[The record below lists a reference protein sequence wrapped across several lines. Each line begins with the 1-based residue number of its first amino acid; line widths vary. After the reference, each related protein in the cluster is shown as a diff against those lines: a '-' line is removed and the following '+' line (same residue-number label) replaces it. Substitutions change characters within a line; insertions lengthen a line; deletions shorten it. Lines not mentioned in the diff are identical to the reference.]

1 MSRQK
6 GIRSSKGM
14 GPIWM
19 TAAILATVALGCGP
33 SYPKCDDDG
42 DCKEGEFCVN
52 NMCQQCRGD
61 SDCPTGQQCADG
73 RCEVIENYCNDTGE
87 CGVDEEC
94 RANRC
99 VPKQDDGAGMS
110 DMEGQPFPPGPCNI
124 EPVYFAFDSSDLDPS
139 AREKLAANASC
150 IRERDIQGV
159 HLTGFTDPRG
169 TEEYN
174 LALGDRRATS
184 AKKYL
189 KSMGVQ
195 GEIDHSSVGEEM
207 AQGSDESG
215 WARDRRV
222 EFEKR

>member
-1 MSRQK
+1 MAKTSL
-6 GIRSSKGM
+6 
-14 GPIWM
+14 IWM
-19 TAAILATVALGCGP
+19 AAAVFAAVACGCGP

-42 DCKEGEFCVN
+42 DCHQGEYCVN
-52 NMCQQCRGD
+52 GMCQQCRENA
-61 SDCPTGQQCADG
+61 DCPTGQQCAQG
-73 RCEVIENYCNDTGE
+73 RCEAIEKYCDDTGD

-99 VPKQDDGAGMS
+99 VPRQSGEGDEVS
-110 DMEGQPFPPGPCNI
+110 DLDSRPFPPGPCNI
-124 EPVYFAFDSSDLDPS
+124 EPVYFAFVSSDLDPS
-139 AREKLAANASC
+139 AREKLAGNASC
-150 IRERDIQGV
+150 IREREIKGV

-189 KSMGVQ
+189 KSLGVE
-195 GEIDHSSVGEEM
+195 GDIDHSSVGEEM
-207 AQGSDESG
+207 AQGNDETG

-222 EFEKR
+222 EFEQR

>member
-1 MSRQK
+1 MSRQQANR
-6 GIRSSKGM
+6 RS
-14 GPIWM
+14 
-19 TAAILATVALGCGP
+19 AAINRMWMAAAIFATVAYGCGP

-42 DCKEGEFCVN
+42 DCKEGEYCVN
-52 NMCQQCRGD
+52 GICQQCRED
-61 SDCPTGQQCADG
+61 SDCPTGQQCAQG
-73 RCEVIENYCNDTGE
+73 RCEAIENYCNDSGE

-99 VPKQDDGAGMS
+99 VPKQEEADTS
-110 DMEGQPFPPGPCNI
+110 DMDARPFPPGPCNI
-124 EPVYFAFDSSDLDPS
+124 EPVYFAFDSSDLDSS
-139 AREKLAANASC
+139 AREKLASNASC
-150 IRERDIQGV
+150 IRERDIKGV

-174 LALGDRRATS
+174 LALGDRRAVS

-189 KSMGVQ
+189 KSLGVE
-195 GEIDHSSVGEEM
+195 GDIAHSSVGEEM
-207 AQGSDESG
+207 AQGTDETG